1 MRLPRVL
8 YVLLF
13 ALTFHL
19 QAFAAPAANPR
30 QSVPLERWDFTEEK
44 TPSADATKPEERAA
58 WQPVL
63 VPHIFRQSGLP
74 DNTAGWYRTSINTSC
89 TVEGGRTFLR
99 LDGAASVK
107 DVYLNGIHI
116 GTHKGAFSASVFDLT
131 EALVSTRPN
140 ELLVRVSNRD
150 AEAAGTLSR
159 SNLYYTNGGMFRP
172 ASLIKTGAV
181 HFTPDFG
188 SSGVYLTPSNI
199 TAARADLLVR
209 SVVTNPLD
217 HSVPVEIRHR
227 VTDDTGALVAEFSG
241 KRTLQPRETA
251 TVELSR
257 EIKNPRLWDL
267 LKPALYS
274 VESTILADARPSDR
288 VVNPLGFRTIS
299 VSNGRFLLN
308 GREVQFRGVNKHQQS
323 EHEWNAV
330 APAESE
336 RDFQQLA
343 ELGVNAVRLAHYP
356 HSDFEYT
363 LADRLG
369 LAIWAENGLAGQAW
383 DKAATADKLPNA
395 DGERLTRE
403 LVRQNWNHPS
413 ILFWSCGNE
422 SVVAPASRYAAVLR
436 EEAPPGLVT
445 YASNGPDAEHCDFIA
460 YNTYA
465 GWYGGHLTGFG
476 SGDKPTFTSETGA
489 GSWQTH
495 HTPYD
500 AFNWKVNSFEPE
512 EYAQLF
518 TEYRLQ
524 TVFRDHVAAHPMF
537 FWWTFREFFDAKF
550 KKQRNTKGLVTLS
563 GEPKD
568 LFYLFQAF
576 LKPEKPVVRL
586 VGREHFL
593 RAFAAD
599 DGIKAYA
606 NSPTLTLTLNGVRAA
621 TLRNGDYRIPDSH
634 QKNKDGTSTPRPGI
648 AVANVFLWKTP
659 LAPGRNVVEVD
670 DGLGHR
676 DSMVIYQTPVA
687 TSPDDLV
694 LDLRSSNPANPA
706 TFIDRPV
713 VAQGGFYRDVDGSS
727 DNTFDALPPALAGA
741 SWIATRRMSDPAL
754 KTELSFRLNPAA
766 AAGATVFVLAS
777 TGTHPTATLL
787 PPDTAQVAAAASLA
801 TALTDAGFTRDPA
814 PVIWRDHALNLADA
828 TLWSRRLAAGESI
841 TIPGQTLDT
850 LVLLRR
856 DKAPAGR

>member
-1 MRLPRVL
+1 MRLPHVL
-8 YVLLF
+8 FVILA
-13 ALTFHL
+13 ALSFQL
-19 QAFAAPAANPR
+19 QASPAPAASPR
-30 QSVPLERWDFTEEK
+30 QVIPLVKWDFTEEK
-44 TPSADATKPEERAA
+44 TPSTGSLTPEERAA
-58 WQPVL
+58 WKPVV
-63 VPHIFRQSGLP
+63 VPHIFRQSCLP
-74 DNTAGWYRTSINTSC
+74 DNTAGWYRT
-89 TVEGGRTFLR
+89 TVAPADASDGGRTFLR

-107 DVYLNGIHI
+107 DVYVNGVHI
-116 GTHKGAFSASVFDLT
+116 GTHKGAYSASVFDLT
-131 EALVSTRPN
+131 DALAANRAN

-159 SNLYYTNGGMFRP
+159 SNLYFTNGGMFRP
-172 ASLIKTGAV
+172 ASLFKTGAV
-181 HFTPDFG
+181 HFTPEFG
-188 SSGVYLTPSNI
+188 SSGVYLTPCNI
-199 TAARADLLVR
+199 TAARADLRVR

-217 HSVPVEIRHR
+217 RAVPVEIRNR

-251 TVELSR
+251 TIELSR

-299 VSNGRFLLN
+299 VSGGRFLLN
-308 GREVQFRGVNKHQQS
+308 DREVQFRGVNKHQQN

-330 APAESE
+330 TDAESE
-336 RDFQQLA
+336 RDFRQLA
-343 ELGVNAVRLAHYP
+343 DLGVNSVRLAHYP
-356 HSDFEYT
+356 HSDFEYA

-369 LAIWAENGLAGQAW
+369 LAVWAENGLAGQAW
-383 DKAATADKLPNA
+383 DKAATADKLPTS

-422 SVVAPASRYAAVLR
+422 SVIAPATRYAAVLR

-445 YASNGPDAEHCDFIA
+445 YASNGPDPEHCDFVA

-465 GWYGGHLTGFG
+465 GWYGSHLTGFG
-476 SGDKPTFTSETGA
+476 SRDKPTFTSETGA

-495 HTPYD
+495 HAPYD
-500 AFNWKVNSFEPE
+500 TFKWKVNSFEPE

-524 TVFRDHVAAHPMF
+524 TVFRDHVGAHPMF
-537 FWWTFREFFDAKF
+537 FWWTFREFFDVKF
-550 KKQRNTKGLVTLS
+550 KNQRNTKGLVTLS

-576 LKPEKPVVRL
+576 LKPDKPVVRL
-586 VGREHFL
+586 AGREHFL
-593 RAFAAD
+593 RAFAPD
-599 DGIKAYA
+599 TGIKAYA

-621 TLRNGDYRIPDSH
+621 TLRNGDYRIPDSQ
-634 QKNKDGTSTPRPGI
+634 QKNKDGTFTPRPGI

-659 LAPGRNVVEVD
+659 LAPGRNVIEVD

-676 DSMVIYQTPVA
+676 DSMVVYQTPVA
-687 TSPDDLV
+687 ASPDDLV
-694 LDLRSSNPANPA
+694 IDLHSSNPANPA
-706 TFIDRPV
+706 TFIDHPV
-713 VAQGGFYRDVDGSS
+713 VAQGAFYRDVDGNS

-754 KTELSFRLNPAA
+754 KTDLSFRLNPAVT
-766 AAGATVFVLAS
+766 AGATVFVLAS

-787 PPDTAQVAAAASLA
+787 PPDTAQVAAAASLSK
-801 TALTDAGFTRDPA
+801 ALADTGFTREPA
-814 PVIWRDHALNLADA
+814 PVLWRDHALHLADA
-828 TLWSRRLAAGESI
+828 SLWSRRLSPGESLN
-841 TIPGQTLDT
+841 IPCQTLDT
-850 LVLLRR
+850 VVLLRR
-856 DKAPAGR
+856 NESR